1 MTTEHGPMTLTPSEG
16 GSAAW
21 ASLTAGIY
29 PAVLTEI
36 TDEGVSTAY
45 PEAGPRYKLT
55 FTLSEIS
62 DDEGNPIALYRWVS
76 QKLTLGAKPSKLTEF
91 ATALGLPPVV
101 GQPYAVD
108 RLIGRH
114 CQLFVNLKETPNGT
128 RPFIADVLP
137 RVVKPS
143 PIPRSLPAQVN
154 FGPTPGLAR
163 ASADATPPWLAGV
176 SAVTTA
182 PSPPVGR
189 ADTEDVLADDGPGPE
204 LGPCFICDGPA
215 VAYDGRGREVCEL
228 HRTV

>member
-1 MTTEHGPMTLTPSEG
+1 MTTEHEPMTLTPTEG

-21 ASLTAGIY
+21 ANLTAGIY

-36 TDEGVSTAY
+36 TDEGVSAAY

-55 FTLSEIS
+55 FILEGML
-62 DDEGNPIALYRWVS
+62 DEEGAPIALYRWVS

-91 ATALGLPPVV
+91 ATALGLPPVA

-108 RLIGRH
+108 RLIGRR
-114 CQLFVNLKETPNGT
+114 CRLFVNLKETPNGT
-128 RPFIADVLP
+128 RPFIADVM
-137 RVVKPS
+137 VMTV
-143 PIPRSLPAQVN
+143 PAAAGAV
-154 FGPTPGLAR
+154 PAR
-163 ASADATPPWLAGV
+163 GK
-176 SAVTTA
+176 
-182 PSPPVGR
+182 R